1 MQLISF
7 DQERIPT
14 SSPANEQWKQ
24 TLALEKAQDEIVLL
38 REQIDSLQ
46 QYLSE
51 QLRQQQEVEQ
61 ELRETNQEL
70 ELINAE
76 ILQLVKA
83 KQLFLEE
90 VMKFTKALPTDG
102 KTNREELT
110 RLFSKFY
117 DESVFFEE
125 LELAGRL

>member
-14 SSPANEQWKQ
+14 SSPANEQWKR

-90 VMKFTKALPTDG
+90 VMKFTKALSTDG